1 MEIKV
6 FNGVKAMEVSRDK
19 LYTHQVMAEN
29 GINIP
34 KYICLLCLIV
44 VVVVIVVVVPQVD
57 PVYPHKPQRKKKTS
71 STRTKT

>member
-1 MEIKV
+1 VLRQLEAMEIKV

-34 KYICLLCLIV
+34 KYTHTHSLSSLLL
-44 VVVVIVVVVPQVD
+44 D
-57 PVYPHKPQRKKKTS
+57 
-71 STRTKT
+71 